1 MTAARKKETF
11 VGGREKVK
19 SSFAKVG
26 DFKISFMI
34 FLLGVLVLY
43 FGVADFFF
51 GGVDFVPC
59 FLRLNFVT
67 VSF

>member
-1 MTAARKKETF
+1 VTAARKKERF

-34 FLLGVLVLY
+34 FLLDVLVLY

-51 GGVDFVPC
+51 GVDFVPC

>member
-1 MTAARKKETF
+1 VTAARKKETF

-34 FLLGVLVLY
+34 FLLGVLVI
-43 FGVADFFF
+43 FF
-51 GGVDFVPC
+51 G
-59 FLRLNFVT
+59 L
-67 VSF
+67 